1 MMTGF
6 AQDFRYALRQLGK
19 APGFAAVAII
29 TLALGIGANTAI
41 FSLLDQ
47 ALLRTL
53 PVKDADRLVIL
64 QSLGS
69 FNGHTSSR
77 TDENFSFSYPMYR
90 DLRDGNSV
98 FSGLMATDRVSVGV
112 QWHNQ
117 PELVDGELVSGNYF
131 DVLGVRPAL
140 GRLLVASDDVVPD
153 ANPVA
158 VLSFSY
164 WQRRFGADPAV
175 ANQSVLIN
183 GRPFTVLGV
192 APPGFH
198 SVVMGDTPDL
208 FVPMTMKAEIR
219 PEMND
224 LLDRKSRWLN
234 IVGKLKPGLSR
245 EQAEAG
251 VAPLW
256 YSIRAEEL
264 KQRGHSSEH
273 FKESFLTKSRLFVRD
288 GAKGF
293 SPLRAD
299 VQEPLLIIMGMVG
312 LVALM
317 ACANVGSLLLVRAAG
332 RIREMSVRYALGA
345 KRARVVQQLLV
356 EGLLLG
362 LAGGALGILI
372 APRISA
378 RLINMI
384 WSRMAGDLP
393 FSSHP
398 DLRILLFNF
407 SLALLVSLIFSFAP
421 AVQFWRPNL
430 APALKQQAMTAAGG
444 PLRFRRIAAGVQIGL
459 SLLVLVAAGL
469 FVRTLHN
476 LKSLNVGFATDH
488 LVTFGV
494 QPTLA
499 GYRPDQTR
507 DLDQRV
513 LQTLAALPGVRSV
526 AGTTDPELADDN
538 TSNNITL
545 DGYTAKEN
553 EDMNVESPQ
562 VSPGYFSTMGM
573 PLVAGR
579 EFTDQDRDSAHKVA
593 VVNESLARHYFGEPQ
608 RAVGHYYCK
617 GGGNVKPDTE
627 IIGVV
632 KDAKHTGVR
641 QEITRTTFTP
651 YLQNSDPG
659 AMTFY
664 VRTWQSP
671 ESAEGTIRG
680 AMQNLDSKLV
690 LDNFRT
696 MEEQVDDILTT
707 ERVIAILASAF
718 GALAVLMAAVGLY
731 GVLAYSTAQRTREI
745 GIRIALGAARG
756 SVMRMVL
763 VEVLWLTGI
772 SIAVAL
778 PASLLLTRAAR
789 SQLFGISSSDPLTLV
804 VVTLVVAGVALA
816 SAMLPARRAAK
827 TDPMVALRYE

>member
-6 AQDFRYALRQLGK
+6 TQDVRYALRQLGK

-98 FSGLMATDRVSVGV
+98 FSGLIATDKVSVGV

-131 DVLGVRPAL
+131 DVLGVQPAR

-164 WQRRFGADPAV
+164 WQRRFGSDFAV
-175 ANQSVLIN
+175 VNQSILIN

-208 FVPMTMKAEIR
+208 FVPMSMKAEIR
-219 PEMND
+219 PGVTD
-224 LLDRKSRWLN
+224 LLDRTSRWLN
-234 IVGKLKPGLSR
+234 IVGKLKPGLTR

-251 VAPLW
+251 INPLW
-256 YSIRAEEL
+256 YSIRADEL

-273 FKESFLTKSRLFVRD
+273 FKESFLTKSHLFVRD

-299 VQEPLLIIMGMVG
+299 VQEPLVIIMGMVG

-378 RLINMI
+378 WLINMI
-384 WSRMAGDLP
+384 WSRTAGDLP

-398 DLRILLFNF
+398 DLRILVFNF
-407 SLALLVSLIFSFAP
+407 SLALLVSLIFSLAP

-430 APALKQQAMTAAGG
+430 APALKQQAMTASGG
-444 PLRFRRIAAGVQIGL
+444 PLRFRRLSVAVQIGL
-459 SLLVLVAAGL
+459 SILVLVGAGL

-476 LKSLNVGFATDH
+476 LKSLNVGFETDH

-494 QPTLA
+494 QATLA

-507 DLDQRV
+507 DLDTRI

-526 AGTTDPELADDN
+526 AGTTDRELADTN

-545 DGYTAKEN
+545 
-553 EDMNVESPQ
+553 
-562 VSPGYFSTMGM
+562 
-573 PLVAGR
+573 AGGKIWV
-579 EFTDQDRDSAHKVA
+579 T
-593 VVNESLARHYFGEPQ
+593 Y
-608 RAVGHYYCK
+608 
-617 GGGNVKPDTE
+617 
-627 IIGVV
+627 V
-632 KDAKHTGVR
+632 KDATSMVKVFQPDGKLAFEPSLPALGSIYDVQGRWENPAAYFTYASYAIPATVYRSDMATGKQSVWA
-641 QEITRTTFTP
+641 QVKVPVDGSKFEVKQIWYASKDGTKVPMFLLYAKGVKLDGTNPALLEGYGGFAVNNTP
-651 YLQNSDPG
+651 FFNAD
-659 AMTFY
+659 AI
-664 VRTWQSP
+664 VW
-671 ESAEGTIRG
+671 AERGGVYALANIRG
-680 AMQNLDSKLV
+680 GGEFGEAWHKAGMLDKKQNV
-690 LDNFRT
+690 F
-696 MEEQVDDILTT
+696 DDFI
-707 ERVIAILASAF
+707 
-718 GALAVLMAAVGLY
+718 
-731 GVLAYSTAQRTREI
+731 GV
-745 GIRIALGAARG
+745 
-756 SVMRMVL
+756 
-763 VEVLWLTGI
+763 
-772 SIAVAL
+772 
-778 PASLLLTRAAR
+778 
-789 SQLFGISSSDPLTLV
+789 
-804 VVTLVVAGVALA
+804 
-816 SAMLPARRAAK
+816 
-827 TDPMVALRYE
+827 

>member
-6 AQDFRYALRQLGK
+6 TQDFRYALRQLGK

-98 FSGLMATDRVSVGV
+98 FSGLIATDKASVGV

-140 GRLLVASDDVVPD
+140 GRMLVASDDIVPD

-164 WQRRFGADPAV
+164 WQRRFGSDPAIV
-175 ANQSVLIN
+175 NQSILIN

-208 FVPMTMKAEIR
+208 FVPMTMKAEIK
-219 PEMND
+219 PDVSD
-224 LLDRKSRWLN
+224 LLERTSRWLN
-234 IVGKLKPGLSR
+234 IVGKLKPGVTG

-251 VAPLW
+251 INPLW

-273 FKESFLTKSRLFVRD
+273 FKESFLTKSHLFVRD
-288 GAKGF
+288 GARGF

-345 KRARVVQQLLV
+345 KRTRVVQQLLV

-362 LAGGALGILI
+362 LAGGVLGIAI

-378 RLINMI
+378 WLINMI
-384 WSRMAGDLP
+384 WSRTAGDLP
-393 FSSHP
+393 FSS
-398 DLRILLFNF
+398 
-407 SLALLVSLIFSFAP
+407 
-421 AVQFWRPNL
+421 
-430 APALKQQAMTAAGG
+430 
-444 PLRFRRIAAGVQIGL
+444 
-459 SLLVLVAAGL
+459 
-469 FVRTLHN
+469 
-476 LKSLNVGFATDH
+476 
-488 LVTFGV
+488 
-494 QPTLA
+494 
-499 GYRPDQTR
+499 
-507 DLDQRV
+507 
-513 LQTLAALPGVRSV
+513 
-526 AGTTDPELADDN
+526 
-538 TSNNITL
+538 
-545 DGYTAKEN
+545 
-553 EDMNVESPQ
+553 
-562 VSPGYFSTMGM
+562 
-573 PLVAGR
+573 
-579 EFTDQDRDSAHKVA
+579 
-593 VVNESLARHYFGEPQ
+593 
-608 RAVGHYYCK
+608 
-617 GGGNVKPDTE
+617 
-627 IIGVV
+627 
-632 KDAKHTGVR
+632 
-641 QEITRTTFTP
+641 
-651 YLQNSDPG
+651 
-659 AMTFY
+659 
-664 VRTWQSP
+664 
-671 ESAEGTIRG
+671 
-680 AMQNLDSKLV
+680 
-690 LDNFRT
+690 
-696 MEEQVDDILTT
+696 
-707 ERVIAILASAF
+707 
-718 GALAVLMAAVGLY
+718 
-731 GVLAYSTAQRTREI
+731 
-745 GIRIALGAARG
+745 IRICG
-756 SVMRMVL
+756 S
-763 VEVLWLTGI
+763 
-772 SIAVAL
+772 
-778 PASLLLTRAAR
+778 
-789 SQLFGISSSDPLTLV
+789 
-804 VVTLVVAGVALA
+804 
-816 SAMLPARRAAK
+816 
-827 TDPMVALRYE
+827 